1 MSVERTSVD
10 RDEQV
15 ESFIKEAS
23 EQLSRMRRHI
33 KNLAERNHVLT
44 QPAGEEY
51 TFRGEMGVRGAFIV
65 TEVDGYALVGPTRL
79 NFSGQTWGLS
89 LNTGEYFGGGTFGYK
104 HPQDVVG
111 DCTMEL
117 HGVSIGGGMLQIT
130 WLRDSQIL
138 GTFLGGGPGI
148 GVTLPSYGSGTWSLA
163 T

>member
-79 NFSGQTWGLS
+79 NFSGHTWGCLVIVWCGARMGRFS
-89 LNTGEYFGGGTFGYK
+89 LI
-104 HPQDVVG
+104 
-111 DCTMEL
+111 C
-117 HGVSIGGGMLQIT
+117 
-130 WLRDSQIL
+130 IL
-138 GTFLGGGPGI
+138 PARFRWRWKK
-148 GVTLPSYGSGTWSLA
+148 S
-163 T
+163 